1 MARPMRQFRLKIAEP
16 EENWR
21 QRREI
26 AYFLG
31 FVALCARDRRHPQSP
46 GELQG
51 LPETLDGWR
60 HGIASRDNRTGEPL
74 NAADLGK
81 ILSIKASFFSALP
94 AIRVLCERALL
105 ENEDAEAGPYFLSGI
120 ATADGL
126 LSIARLLHYGD
137 EGWFTCSSC
146 GLDYHFMLFGDR
158 IAVYG
163 DGDDSLSDYKEGTP
177 SGARGFM
184 APIWKNDVLDVRITA
199 LLSAAERAARPDL
212 ARLCPLARCSES
224 SAIRGRPVAKPSRRE
239 GSPGPKPDIG
249 ARVAPRQV
257 IAGTVSSKVV
267 RPGSSS
273 IRTNPDKRVHSRRT
287 PVADCQMMLDMT
299 VAELQH
305 MEANVLASSA
315 RKA

>member
-1 MARPMRQFRLKIAEP
+1 MLELNDPLWNKLGEHVPTILCGLAASWDDETAKSLLFVDLCHQESCYGATYAAIPHLLKIAEP

-31 FVALCARDRRHPQSP
+31 FVALCARDRRDPQSP

-60 HGIASRDNRTGEPL
+60 HGIASRDNRTGEPV

-94 AIRVLCERALL
+94 TIRVLCERALL
-105 ENEDAEAGPYFLSGI
+105 ENEDAEAGPYLLSGI
-120 ATADGL
+120 AAADGL

-146 GLDYHFMLFGDR
+146 GLGYDFMLFGDH

-163 DGDDSLSDYKEGTP
+163 DGDDGLSDYKEGTP
-177 SGARGFM
+177 SRASGFM
-184 APIWKNDVLDVRITA
+184 APIGENDVLDVRITA

-212 ARLCPLARCSES
+212 AL
-224 SAIRGRPVAKPSRRE
+224 
-239 GSPGPKPDIG
+239 
-249 ARVAPRQV
+249 RVRHF
-257 IAGTVSSKVV
+257 AGTFCCCKCGVQGPMQAV
-267 RPGSSS
+267 
-273 IRTNPDKRVHSRRT
+273 
-287 PVADCQMMLDMT
+287 
-299 VAELQH
+299 
-305 MEANVLASSA
+305 
-315 RKA
+315 